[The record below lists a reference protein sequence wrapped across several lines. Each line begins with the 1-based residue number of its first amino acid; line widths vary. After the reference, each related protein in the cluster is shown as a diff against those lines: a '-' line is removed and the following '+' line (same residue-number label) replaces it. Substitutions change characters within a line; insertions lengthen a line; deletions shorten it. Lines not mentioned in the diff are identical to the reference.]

1 MADDNKQGGAQSKL
15 GELFIDIGSSGL
27 GTLVKGLN
35 TVSASFLLTKNA
47 ATQALKPIISM
58 SQKGGNTVTTLDKLS
73 SVTGLTLEQLQ
84 KLQIQATL
92 SNTSFEELTG
102 QIQNFQKTL
111 QDILIKGTGN
121 NRGFAMLGLSPRDF
135 DPSKPLEALD
145 KISQRVMQL
154 RPEVAAYALDE
165 LGISRDLI
173 YYWQQGTKE
182 VDQRA
187 ILEKDELKT
196 LRRQQDAWNNLK
208 MTSGQMTNKL
218 MANLPVIA
226 DIINKISDTLMNLVP
241 FITNT
246 LVPAIQQ
253 ITDNIK
259 NTYENIAEKIFGKEK
274 VAADKQYM
282 EEMRQRRHNSWQG
295 ILSRLNYQ
303 AYRRQHPSYKK
314 SYREWQKEM
323 GLKPT
328 GSTKPQKNNKP
339 LKQQVNSNNNLLKN
353 LEPVPKGELDDNGSS
368 AEDYSLG
375 NVPMPVTATTNNSS
389 VNNNVNVTVNQNIT
403 SPDPQ
408 TAADLSFD
416 IIDDEI
422 NRNMIERANLGNR

>member
-73 SVTGLTLEQLQ
+73 SVTGLTSEQLQ

-102 QIQNFQKTL
+102 QIQVFQKTL
-111 QDILIKGTGN
+111 QDVLLKGKGN
-121 NRGFAMLGLSPRDF
+121 NEGFAWLGLSPRDF

-173 YYWQQGTKE
+173 YYWQQGNKE
-182 VDQRA
+182 VDKR
-187 ILEKDELKT
+187 LLLNEKELDS
-196 LRRQQDAWNNLK
+196 LRRQQDAWNNLRIT
-208 MTSGQMTNKL
+208 TSQTTNKL
-218 MANLPVIA
+218 AA
-226 DIINKISDTLMNLVP
+226 DIPAITEGINGLANSILKVAGYITNVLVPAWNNINKINPFKKLDEAYNKTLKEHGQKPASMVDAAPNKL
-241 FITNT
+241 IWT
-246 LVPAIQQ
+246 LI
-253 ITDNIK
+253 
-259 NTYENIAEKIFGKEK
+259 
-274 VAADKQYM
+274 DK
-282 EEMRQRRHNSWQG
+282 
-295 ILSRLNYQ
+295 
-303 AYRRQHPSYKK
+303 
-314 SYREWQKEM
+314 
-323 GLKPT
+323 GLKKLAGYKEPVKKTKAQPIKAAVKSNNTAASIPT
-328 GSTKPQKNNKP
+328 GSLQSQITPLTDRQKKLINE
-339 LKQQVNSNNNLLKN
+339 N
-353 LEPVPKGELDDNGSS
+353 LEEIPDSEIEAQG
-368 AEDYSLG
+368 YSLA
-375 NVPMPVTATTNNSS
+375 NIPLPPTSSTNNH
-389 VNNNVNVTVNQNIT
+389 VINNNVNVSVNQRIT

-408 TAADLSFD
+408 TAAQASYEL
-416 IIDDEI
+416 IDTEI
-422 NRNMIERANLGNR
+422 NNNMIERANLGNR

>member
-35 TVSASFLLTKNA
+35 SVSASFLLTKNA

-84 KLQIQATL
+84 RLQIQATL

-102 QIQNFQKTL
+102 QIQVFQKTL
-111 QDILIKGTGN
+111 QDILLKGKGN
-121 NRGFAMLGLSPRDF
+121 NEGFAWLGLSPRDF

-196 LRRQQDAWNNLK
+196 LRKQQDAWNNLK

-218 MANLPVIA
+218 MANLPVIS
-226 DIINKISDTLMNLVP
+226 DIINQISNTLMNLVP

-246 LVPAIQQ
+246 LIPAIQQ

-303 AYRRQHPSYKK
+303 AYRKQHPSYQK
-314 SYREWQKEM
+314 SYREWQKDM
-323 GLKPT
+323 GLKPA
-328 GSTKPQKNNKP
+328 GSAKPQKNNKP
-339 LKQQVNSNNNLLKN
+339 LKQQVNTNNLLKN
-353 LEPVPKGELDDNGSS
+353 LEPVPKGELDDGGSS

-375 NVPMPVTATTNNSS
+375 NVPMPITSTTNNSS
-389 VNNNVNVTVNQNIT
+389 INNNVNVTVNQNIT

>member
-35 TVSASFLLTKNA
+35 SVSASFLLTKNA

-58 SQKGGNTVTTLDKLS
+58 SQKGGNSVTTLDKLS

-84 KLQIQATL
+84 RLQIQATL

-102 QIQNFQKTL
+102 QIQSFQKSL

-173 YYWQQGTKE
+173 YYWQQGNKE
-182 VDQRA
+182 VDKR
-187 ILEKDELKT
+187 LLLNEKELDS
-196 LRRQQDAWNNLK
+196 LRHQKDAWNNLRIT
-208 MTSGQMTNKL
+208 TSQTTNKL
-218 MANLPVIA
+218 AA
-226 DIINKISDTLMNLVP
+226 DIPAITESINGLANAILKVAGYITNVLVPAWNNINKINPFKKLDEAYNKTLKEHGQKSADMVDAAPNKL
-241 FITNT
+241 IWT
-246 LVPAIQQ
+246 LIDKGLKKLAGYKEPVKKAKGQQ
-253 ITDNIK
+253 PIK
-259 NTYENIAEKIFGKEK
+259 ANVKSNNIAAN
-274 VAADKQYM
+274 V
-282 EEMRQRRHNSWQG
+282 
-295 ILSRLNYQ
+295 
-303 AYRRQHPSYKK
+303 
-314 SYREWQKEM
+314 
-323 GLKPT
+323 PT
-328 GSTKPQKNNKP
+328 GSLQSQITPLTERQKK
-339 LKQQVNSNNNLLKN
+339 LISEN
-353 LEPVPKGELDDNGSS
+353 LEEIPDSEIEAQG
-368 AEDYSLG
+368 YSLA
-375 NVPMPVTATTNNSS
+375 NIPLPPTSSTNNH
-389 VNNNVNVTVNQNIT
+389 VINNNVNVSVNQRIT

-408 TAADLSFD
+408 AAAQASYEL
-416 IIDDEI
+416 IDTEI
-422 NRNMIERANLGNR
+422 NNNMIERANLGNR